1 MNRSS
6 GSFELVGGALLLG
19 AAGWFLDGFLGTRP
33 LFTVGLAI
41 LGLVGATLSVYF
53 RYRFD
58 MTRATEA
65 RHQAAGRRS

>member
-33 LFTVGLAI
+33 IFMVALAVVGLA
-41 LGLVGATLSVYF
+41 GATLSVFF

-58 MTRATEA
+58 MDRATRA
-65 RHQAAGRRS
+65 RQQAAGHSS